1 MKDREEI
8 VKMLPEF
15 VCTCNAGAICECGW
29 RAKTILLSDTAD
41 KLTKQVVSIGEIDNF
56 VSFVPYRLELAN
68 QIKNYAE
75 ALSKEFIILR
85 RKK

>member
-41 KLTKQVVSIGEIDNF
+41 KLTQRLAGVGEVKNF
-56 VSFVPYRLELAN
+56 ITDGGYTTRYDAGLLS
-68 QIKNYAE
+68 E

-85 RKK
+85 RIK

>member
-8 VKMLPEF
+8 VKMLPEQENTHY
-15 VCTCNAGAICECGW
+15 CCSKRRNQ
-29 RAKTILLSDTAD
+29 LLSDIAD